1 MRNFVLLFLGLSL
14 LACKSEIQ
22 KNEAAIQ
29 ELANNW
35 QTATNAVTELQNG
48 LSGDM
53 NAISTTAQTYILSE
67 EAIGALKGDA
77 ATQYNEA
84 ISTYRNATNVAYT
97 PVLNE
102 INSFVSEWSTKTG
115 DLTALTEGLKSG
127 KYEGNVLDTITTLTE
142 FATTGNEFATVMSEK
157 RNELKAGADAAI
169 EKLKMAFE
177 ATTPKK

>member
-48 LSGDM
+48 LTGDM
-53 NAISTTAQTYILSE
+53 NAISAAAQTYILSE

-84 ISTYRNATNVAYT
+84 IAAYRSATNDAYS

-102 INSFVSEWSTKTG
+102 INAFVTEWTNKTT
-115 DLTALTEGLKSG
+115 DLTGLTEGLKSG
-127 KYEGNVLDTITTLTE
+127 KYEGNVLETITTLTG
-142 FATTGNEFATVMSEK
+142 FVTKGNEFATVMSEK
-157 RNELKAGADAAI
+157 RNELRAGADAAI

-177 ATTPKK
+177 ATAPKK